1 MRIRLSSRFL
11 TVGAVA
17 LAMAAAVAAPAAASP
32 VQDPVP
38 VGPNQYFTGT
48 VNGHPPSQAVVYVV
62 CPGPITPGELGQ
74 PLGNQPVEV
83 ELATATGAATDIGFT
98 GSAATS
104 IVAAFPASAV
114 TTIIADFTSYYVPA
128 YIPTGIRVPCYG
140 TGAISFIPSPGS
152 ATARAATLDVTFVNV
167 AA

>member
-1 MRIRLSSRFL
+1 MRLSSRFL
-11 TVGAVA
+11 AVGAVA
-17 LAMAAAVAAPAAASP
+17 LAMAAAVAAPAAAGP

-48 VNGHPPSQAVVYVV
+48 VNGHPPGQAVVYVF
-62 CPGPITPGELGQ
+62 CPGPISPGELGR

-83 ELATATGAATDIGFT
+83 QLAAATGAADIGYT

-104 IVAAFPASAV
+104 IVAAFRASAA
-114 TTIIADFTSYYVPA
+114 TTIIANFKSYYVPVN
-128 YIPTGIRVPCYG
+128 IPTGIPVPCYG

-152 ATARAATLDVTFVNV
+152 ATAHAATLDVTFENV